1 MSDGA
6 SLVGPLES
14 SLPSQHENE
23 PSKKE
28 RPRTCLLRPQSAAAA
43 EAAPIAVTSLLKR
56 TTTHPGH
63 QSGVNN
69 KGYGMK

>member
-69 KGYGMK
+69 KG